1 MVKGYGVT
9 GIPSKFIL
17 DKNGN
22 GRFMEVGL
30 AEEQT
35 FIDQTSMKIDALLAQ

>member
-1 MVKGYGVT
+1 
-9 GIPSKFIL
+9 
-17 DKNGN
+17 
-22 GRFMEVGL
+22 MEVGL